1 VLIFDYGFF
10 AIILFSGWFNPVG
23 PIIRMRM
30 NKKEIFKKVA
40 GIIAELNEQYEYLS
54 QDPENLNELELELFA
69 ANADF
74 LSDHIS
80 ILQKLNH
87 NSKPHGTEVEP
98 SVAFEIKTPE
108 PIIIEKPVENLI
120 IEDEVTIPE
129 WKFEIKDEAV
139 QSFDYEEKAAHDLF
153 DRPLTEEEME
163 VIEQK
168 TQLKVQTENDSEIKI
183 DESVEPEIPE
193 PELPEAETSPEFKI
207 LEQDTIEEQAMVIK
221 EVETEDQPLTINEIL
236 ASQASQSTVS
246 SQYAQRQVKDLKS
259 LINLNDKLVFVRDL
273 FNGYSLAYS
282 EAIEILNRF
291 ESFESADNFLKQN
304 YSSKNNWAEKQNIA
318 DKFYEILNQ
327 RFSR

>member
-1 VLIFDYGFF
+1 
-10 AIILFSGWFNPVG
+10 
-23 PIIRMRM
+23 M
-30 NKKEIFKKVA
+30 
-40 GIIAELNEQYEYLS
+40 NEQYEYLS
-54 QDPENLNELELELFA
+54 KDPENLNELELELFA

-74 LSDHIS
+74 LSDHIT
-80 ILQKLNH
+80 ILHKLNQ
-87 NSKPHGTEVEP
+87 NSKTHSPEP
-98 SVAFEIKTPE
+98 EPAVAAQIITPE
-108 PIIIEKPVENLI
+108 PFVREKPSENLI
-120 IEDEVTIPE
+120 IEEEVTIPE
-129 WKFEIKDEAV
+129 WKFEINDEAV

-168 TQLKVQTENDSEIKI
+168 TQLKVQPENDFEMK
-183 DESVEPEIPE
+183 
-193 PELPEAETSPEFKI
+193 
-207 LEQDTIEEQAMVIK
+207 IEESSDSEQT
-221 EVETEDQPLTINEIL
+221 VEALTEADINPVFGIFDENTVEETVNIATKPDAEEHPLTINEIL

-246 SQYAQRQVKDLKS
+246 SQFAQRQVKDLKS

-304 YSSKNNWAEKQNIA
+304 YSSKNNWAEKQNVA

>member
-1 VLIFDYGFF
+1 
-10 AIILFSGWFNPVG
+10 
-23 PIIRMRM
+23 MRM

-74 LSDHIS
+74 LSDHIT

-87 NSKPHGTEVEP
+87 NSKPQIPEPEP
-98 SVAFEIKTPE
+98 SVAAEIIRPE
-108 PIIIEKPVENLI
+108 PFVREEPAENLV

-129 WKFEIKDEAV
+129 WKFEIKDEAI
-139 QSFDYEEKAAHDLF
+139 QSFDFEEKAAHDLF
-153 DRPLTEEEME
+153 DRPLTEAEIE

-168 TQLKVQTENDSEIKI
+168 TQLKVQPENDSEIEINESLESEKI
-183 DESVEPEIPE
+183 EEAQ
-193 PELPEAETSPEFKI
+193 PEANLNPVSGVF
-207 LEQDTIEEQAMVIK
+207 EEDSIQEPANINK
-221 EVETEDQPLTINEIL
+221 ESDVEEQPLTINEIL
-236 ASQASQSTVS
+236 ASQASQRTVS
-246 SQYAQRQVKDLKS
+246 SQFAKQQVKDLKS

-304 YSSKNNWAEKQNIA
+304 YSSKNNWAEKQNVA
-318 DKFYEILNQ
+318 DKFYKILNQ

>member
-1 VLIFDYGFF
+1 
-10 AIILFSGWFNPVG
+10 
-23 PIIRMRM
+23 M

-74 LSDHIS
+74 LSDHIT

-87 NSKPHGTEVEP
+87 NSKPQIPEPEP
-98 SVAFEIKTPE
+98 SVAAEIIRPE
-108 PIIIEKPVENLI
+108 PFVREEPAENLV

-129 WKFEIKDEAV
+129 WKFEIKDEAI
-139 QSFDYEEKAAHDLF
+139 QSFDFEEKAAHDLF
-153 DRPLTEEEME
+153 DRPLTEAEIE

-168 TQLKVQTENDSEIKI
+168 TQLKVQPENDSEIEINESLESEKI
-183 DESVEPEIPE
+183 EEAQ
-193 PELPEAETSPEFKI
+193 PEANLNPVSGVF
-207 LEQDTIEEQAMVIK
+207 EEDSIQEPANINK
-221 EVETEDQPLTINEIL
+221 ESDVEEQPLTINEIL
-236 ASQASQSTVS
+236 ASQASQRTVS
-246 SQYAQRQVKDLKS
+246 SQFAKQQVKDLKS

-304 YSSKNNWAEKQNIA
+304 YSSKNNWAEKQNVA
-318 DKFYEILNQ
+318 DKFYKILNQ

>member
-1 VLIFDYGFF
+1 
-10 AIILFSGWFNPVG
+10 
-23 PIIRMRM
+23 M

-74 LSDHIS
+74 LSDHIT

-87 NSKPHGTEVEP
+87 NSKPHSPEPEP
-98 SVAFEIKTPE
+98 SIAAEIVKPE
-108 PIIIEKPVENLI
+108 PFVGEKPAENLI
-120 IEDEVTIPE
+120 IEDEDQVTIPE

-153 DRPLTEEEME
+153 DRPLTEEEMV

-168 TQLKVQTENDSEIKI
+168 TQLKVQPENDSEIEI
-183 DESVEPEIPE
+183 DESLKSEETE
-193 PELPEAETSPEFKI
+193 EALPEADLNPVFGIFEVNNIQEPANLTTES
-207 LEQDTIEEQAMVIK
+207 DAEE
-221 EVETEDQPLTINEIL
+221 QPLTINEIL

-246 SQYAQRQVKDLKS
+246 SQFAKRQVKDLKS

-304 YSSKNNWAEKQNIA
+304 YSSKNNWAEKQNVA

>member
-1 VLIFDYGFF
+1 
-10 AIILFSGWFNPVG
+10 
-23 PIIRMRM
+23 MRM

-74 LSDHIS
+74 LSDHIT

-87 NSKPHGTEVEP
+87 NSKLN
-98 SVAFEIKTPE
+98 IPE
-108 PIIIEKPVENLI
+108 PESSVVAQIVRPEPFVREEPAENI
-120 IEDEVTIPE
+120 MIEDEVTIPE
-129 WKFEIKDEAV
+129 WKFEIKDEAI

-153 DRPLTEEEME
+153 DRPLTEEEIE

-168 TQLKVQTENDSEIKI
+168 TQLKVQPEDDSEIEIEESLETEKI
-183 DESVEPEIPE
+183 EEA
-193 PELPEAETSPEFKI
+193 LPETDLNPVFGVFEEDNIQEPANNITKESDAEE
-207 LEQDTIEEQAMVIK
+207 
-221 EVETEDQPLTINEIL
+221 QPLTINEIL
-236 ASQASQSTVS
+236 ASQSSQSTVS
-246 SQYAQRQVKDLKS
+246 SQFAQRQIKDLKS

-291 ESFESADNFLKQN
+291 DSFESADNFLKQN
-304 YSSKNNWAEKQNIA
+304 YSSKNNWAEKQNVA

>member
-1 VLIFDYGFF
+1 
-10 AIILFSGWFNPVG
+10 
-23 PIIRMRM
+23 M

-54 QDPENLNELELELFA
+54 QNSENLNELELELFA

-74 LSDHIS
+74 LSDHII
-80 ILQKLNH
+80 ILQKLNQ
-87 NSKPHGTEVEP
+87 NSKPHRPESEP
-98 SVAFEIKTPE
+98 SVAAEIVTFDPIVSVKLAE
-108 PIIIEKPVENLI
+108 NIIIED
-120 IEDEVTIPE
+120 EDEVTIPE
-129 WKFEIKDEAV
+129 WKFEIQDEAI
-139 QSFDYEEKAAHDLF
+139 QSFDYEEKSAHDLF

-168 TQLKVQTENDSEIKI
+168 TQLKFQPENDSEIKI
-183 DESVEPEIPE
+183 EESEEPDISEQV
-193 PELPEAETSPEFKI
+193 LPKAESSPEFMI
-207 LEQDTIEEQAMVIK
+207 LEQNTIEEPAMVIK
-221 EVETEDQPLTINEIL
+221 EVDSEEQHLTINEIL

>member
-1 VLIFDYGFF
+1 
-10 AIILFSGWFNPVG
+10 
-23 PIIRMRM
+23 M

-74 LSDHIS
+74 LSDHIT

-87 NSKPHGTEVEP
+87 NSKRHSTEPE
-98 SVAFEIKTPE
+98 SSAAAEIIRPE
-108 PIIIEKPVENLI
+108 PFVREKPAENLI

-129 WKFEIKDEAV
+129 WKFEIKDEAI
-139 QSFDYEEKAAHDLF
+139 QTFDYEEKAAHDLF
-153 DRPLTEEEME
+153 DRPLTEEELE

-168 TQLKVQTENDSEIKI
+168 TQLKVQPENDSEIKLE
-183 DESVEPEIPE
+183 ESLEPGEIE
-193 PELPEAETSPEFKI
+193 ETFPEADLNPVFGIFEKNNIQEPAKLTTES
-207 LEQDTIEEQAMVIK
+207 DGEE
-221 EVETEDQPLTINEIL
+221 QPLTINEIL

-246 SQYAQRQVKDLKS
+246 SQFAQRQVKDLKS

-304 YSSKNNWAEKQNIA
+304 YSSKNNWAEKQNVA

>member
-1 VLIFDYGFF
+1 
-10 AIILFSGWFNPVG
+10 
-23 PIIRMRM
+23 M

-54 QDPENLNELELELFA
+54 KDPENLNELELELFA

-74 LSDHIS
+74 LSDHIT
-80 ILQKLNH
+80 ILHKLNQ
-87 NSKPHGTEVEP
+87 NSKTHSPEP
-98 SVAFEIKTPE
+98 EPAVAAQIITPE
-108 PIIIEKPVENLI
+108 PFVREKPSENLI
-120 IEDEVTIPE
+120 IEEEVTIPE
-129 WKFEIKDEAV
+129 WKFEINDEAV

-168 TQLKVQTENDSEIKI
+168 TQLKVQPENDFEMK
-183 DESVEPEIPE
+183 
-193 PELPEAETSPEFKI
+193 
-207 LEQDTIEEQAMVIK
+207 IEESSDSEQT
-221 EVETEDQPLTINEIL
+221 VEALTEADINPVFGIFDENTVEETVNIATKPDAEEHPLTINEIL

-246 SQYAQRQVKDLKS
+246 SQFAQRQVKDLKS

-304 YSSKNNWAEKQNIA
+304 YSSKNNWAEKQNVA

>member
-1 VLIFDYGFF
+1 
-10 AIILFSGWFNPVG
+10 
-23 PIIRMRM
+23 M

-74 LSDHIS
+74 LSDHIT

-87 NSKPHGTEVEP
+87 NSKLN
-98 SVAFEIKTPE
+98 IPE
-108 PIIIEKPVENLI
+108 PESSVVAQIVRPEPFVREEPAENI
-120 IEDEVTIPE
+120 MIEDEVTIPE
-129 WKFEIKDEAV
+129 WKFEIKDEAI

-168 TQLKVQTENDSEIKI
+168 TQLKVQPENDSEMK
-183 DESVEPEIPE
+183 
-193 PELPEAETSPEFKI
+193 
-207 LEQDTIEEQAMVIK
+207 IEESSDSEQIEEAL
-221 EVETEDQPLTINEIL
+221 TEADLNPVFGIFEENNIQEPVNIATKPDPEEQPLTINEIL

-246 SQYAQRQVKDLKS
+246 SQFAQRQIKDLKS

-304 YSSKNNWAEKQNIA
+304 YSSKNNWAEKQNVA

>member
-1 VLIFDYGFF
+1 
-10 AIILFSGWFNPVG
+10 
-23 PIIRMRM
+23 M

-74 LSDHIS
+74 LSDHIT

-87 NSKPHGTEVEP
+87 NSKPHSPEPEP
-98 SVAFEIKTPE
+98 SVAAQNITPE
-108 PIIIEKPVENLI
+108 PFIREKPAENLI
-120 IEDEVTIPE
+120 IEEEVTIPE
-129 WKFEIKDEAV
+129 WKFEIKDEAI

-168 TQLKVQTENDSEIKI
+168 TQLKVQPENDSEMKI
-183 DESVEPEIPE
+183 EEFSDSGQYEETVAEADLNPVFGIFEENTVEESVNLTTEP
-193 PELPEAETSPEFKI
+193 
-207 LEQDTIEEQAMVIK
+207 DVEE
-221 EVETEDQPLTINEIL
+221 QPLTINEIL

-246 SQYAQRQVKDLKS
+246 SQFAQRQVKDLKS

>member
-1 VLIFDYGFF
+1 
-10 AIILFSGWFNPVG
+10 
-23 PIIRMRM
+23 M

-54 QDPENLNELELELFA
+54 RDPENLNELELELFA

-74 LSDHIS
+74 LSDHIT

-87 NSKPHGTEVEP
+87 NSKPHNSEP
-98 SVAFEIKTPE
+98 ELSVASEIITPE
-108 PIIIEKPVENLI
+108 PFVREKPAEDLIVE
-120 IEDEVTIPE
+120 EEVTIPE
-129 WKFEIKDEAV
+129 WKFEIKDEAI

-163 VIEQK
+163 VIEKK
-168 TQLKVQTENDSEIKI
+168 TQLKVQPENNPETEIEESSASEQY
-183 DESVEPEIPE
+183 EEA
-193 PELPEAETSPEFKI
+193 LPEAEINPVFGIFDQNAIEQPVSQITESDPE
-207 LEQDTIEEQAMVIK
+207 E
-221 EVETEDQPLTINEIL
+221 QPLTINEIL

-246 SQYAQRQVKDLKS
+246 SQFAQRQVKDLKS

>member
-1 VLIFDYGFF
+1 
-10 AIILFSGWFNPVG
+10 
-23 PIIRMRM
+23 M
-30 NKKEIFKKVA
+30 
-40 GIIAELNEQYEYLS
+40 
-54 QDPENLNELELELFA
+54 
-69 ANADF
+69 
-74 LSDHIS
+74 
-80 ILQKLNH
+80 
-87 NSKPHGTEVEP
+87 
-98 SVAFEIKTPE
+98 
-108 PIIIEKPVENLI
+108 
-120 IEDEVTIPE
+120 TIPE
-129 WKFEIKDEAV
+129 WKFEINDEAV

-168 TQLKVQTENDSEIKI
+168 TQLKVQPENDFEMK
-183 DESVEPEIPE
+183 
-193 PELPEAETSPEFKI
+193 
-207 LEQDTIEEQAMVIK
+207 IEESSDSEQT
-221 EVETEDQPLTINEIL
+221 VEALTEADINPVFGIFDENTVEETVNIATKPDAEEHPLTINEIL

-246 SQYAQRQVKDLKS
+246 SQFAQRQVKDLKS

-304 YSSKNNWAEKQNIA
+304 YSSKNNWAEKQNVA

>member
-1 VLIFDYGFF
+1 
-10 AIILFSGWFNPVG
+10 
-23 PIIRMRM
+23 M

-74 LSDHIS
+74 LSDHIT

-87 NSKPHGTEVEP
+87 NSKPNIPEAERSAT
-98 SVAFEIKTPE
+98 ARTILPE
-108 PIIIEKPVENLI
+108 PIIPENPAENLI
-120 IEDEVTIPE
+120 IEEESEVTIPE

-139 QSFDYEEKAAHDLF
+139 QSFDYEEKATHDLF

-168 TQLKVQTENDSEIKI
+168 TQLKVQPENDAEMKSE
-183 DESVEPEIPE
+183 ESVESENLLE
-193 PELPEAETSPEFKI
+193 ELPETELSPEFKI
-207 LEQDTIEEQAMVIK
+207 LGDSNFEEPNASPVTSD
-221 EVETEDQPLTINEIL
+221 VEEQPLTINEIL

-246 SQYAQRQVKDLKS
+246 SQFAQRQVKDLKS
-259 LINLNDKLVFVRDL
+259 LINLNDKLLFVRDL

-304 YSSKNNWAEKQNIA
+304 YSTKNNWAEKQNVA

>member
-1 VLIFDYGFF
+1 
-10 AIILFSGWFNPVG
+10 
-23 PIIRMRM
+23 M
-30 NKKEIFKKVA
+30 NNKEIFKKVA

-54 QDPENLNELELELFA
+54 KDPENLNELELELFA

-74 LSDHIS
+74 LSDHIT
-80 ILQKLNH
+80 ILQKLNQ
-87 NSKPHGTEVEP
+87 NSKTHSPEP
-98 SVAFEIKTPE
+98 EPAVAAQIITPE
-108 PIIIEKPVENLI
+108 PFVREKPSENLI
-120 IEDEVTIPE
+120 IEEEVTIPE
-129 WKFEIKDEAV
+129 WKFEINDEAV

-168 TQLKVQTENDSEIKI
+168 TQLKVQPENDFEMK
-183 DESVEPEIPE
+183 
-193 PELPEAETSPEFKI
+193 
-207 LEQDTIEEQAMVIK
+207 IEESSDSEQT
-221 EVETEDQPLTINEIL
+221 VEALTEADINPVFGIFDENTVEETVNIATKPDAEEHPLTINEIL

-246 SQYAQRQVKDLKS
+246 SQFAQRQVKDLKS

-304 YSSKNNWAEKQNIA
+304 YSSKNNWAEKQNVA

>member
-1 VLIFDYGFF
+1 
-10 AIILFSGWFNPVG
+10 
-23 PIIRMRM
+23 M

-54 QDPENLNELELELFA
+54 RDPENLNELELELFA

-87 NSKPHGTEVEP
+87 NSKSNYAETNP
-98 SVAFEIKTPE
+98 SVAEGVLE
-108 PIIIEKPVENLI
+108 PNQLVNEKPAENIIIEE
-120 IEDEVTIPE
+120 EVIIPE
-129 WKFEIKDEAV
+129 WKFEIKDETI

-153 DRPLTEEEME
+153 DRPLTEEEIE
-163 VIEQK
+163 VIEKK
-168 TQLKVQTENDSEIKI
+168 TQLKVKPDNSTEPET
-183 DESVEPEIPE
+183 DESSESEQEEEIQSEDDKNPVFGIFEQNAEQEPLNQITE
-193 PELPEAETSPEFKI
+193 PAS
-207 LEQDTIEEQAMVIK
+207 EE
-221 EVETEDQPLTINEIL
+221 QPLTINEIL
-236 ASQASQSTVS
+236 AAQASQSTVS
-246 SQYAQRQVKDLKS
+246 SQFTQRQVKDLKS

>member
-1 VLIFDYGFF
+1 
-10 AIILFSGWFNPVG
+10 
-23 PIIRMRM
+23 M

-74 LSDHIS
+74 LSDHIT
-80 ILQKLNH
+80 ILQKLNN
-87 NSKPHGTEVEP
+87 NSKPN
-98 SVAFEIKTPE
+98 IPE
-108 PIIIEKPVENLI
+108 PELSATAKAILPEPLIPEKPAENLI
-120 IEDEVTIPE
+120 IEKESEVKIPE
-129 WKFEIKDEAV
+129 CKFEIKDEAV

-168 TQLKVQTENDSEIKI
+168 TQLKVQPENDSEMKI
-183 DESVEPEIPE
+183 EESEESE
-193 PELPEAETSPEFKI
+193 KLQEELSETELSPEFRI
-207 LEQDTIEEQAMVIK
+207 LGDSNIQEAPATPMESEAEE
-221 EVETEDQPLTINEIL
+221 QPLTINEIL

-246 SQYAQRQVKDLKS
+246 SQFAQRQVKDLKS
-259 LINLNDKLVFVRDL
+259 LINLNDKLLFVRDL
-273 FNGYSLAYS
+273 FNGYNLAYS

-304 YSSKNNWAEKQNIA
+304 YSAKNNWAEKQNVA
-318 DKFYEILNQ
+318 DKFYEILNK

>member
-1 VLIFDYGFF
+1 
-10 AIILFSGWFNPVG
+10 
-23 PIIRMRM
+23 M

-74 LSDHIS
+74 LSDHIT

-87 NSKPHGTEVEP
+87 NSKPHIPEPEP
-98 SVAFEIKTPE
+98 SVAAEIIRPE
-108 PIIIEKPVENLI
+108 PFVREEPAENLM

-129 WKFEIKDEAV
+129 WKFEIKDEAI

-168 TQLKVQTENDSEIKI
+168 TQLKVQPENDSEIEI
-183 DESVEPEIPE
+183 EESLESEKNE
-193 PELPEAETSPEFKI
+193 EALPEADLNPVFGVFVEDNIQESANITKES
-207 LEQDTIEEQAMVIK
+207 DAEE
-221 EVETEDQPLTINEIL
+221 QPLTINEIL

-246 SQYAQRQVKDLKS
+246 SQFAKRQVKDLKS

-304 YSSKNNWAEKQNIA
+304 YSSKNNWAEKQNVA

>member
-1 VLIFDYGFF
+1 
-10 AIILFSGWFNPVG
+10 
-23 PIIRMRM
+23 M

-74 LSDHIS
+74 LSDHIT

-87 NSKPHGTEVEP
+87 NSKPQIPEPEP
-98 SVAFEIKTPE
+98 SVAAEIIRPE
-108 PIIIEKPVENLI
+108 PFVREEPAENLL

-129 WKFEIKDEAV
+129 WKFEIKDEAI
-139 QSFDYEEKAAHDLF
+139 QSFDFEEKAAHDLF
-153 DRPLTEEEME
+153 DRPLTEAEIE

-168 TQLKVQTENDSEIKI
+168 TQLKVQPENDSEIEINESLESEKI
-183 DESVEPEIPE
+183 EEAQ
-193 PELPEAETSPEFKI
+193 PEANLNPVSGVF
-207 LEQDTIEEQAMVIK
+207 EEDSIQEPANINK
-221 EVETEDQPLTINEIL
+221 ESDVEEQPLTINEIL
-236 ASQASQSTVS
+236 ASQASQRTVS
-246 SQYAQRQVKDLKS
+246 SQFAKQQVKDLKS

-304 YSSKNNWAEKQNIA
+304 YSSKNNWAEKQNVA
-318 DKFYEILNQ
+318 DKFYKILNQ

>member
-1 VLIFDYGFF
+1 
-10 AIILFSGWFNPVG
+10 
-23 PIIRMRM
+23 M
-30 NKKEIFKKVA
+30 NNKEIFKKVA

-54 QDPENLNELELELFA
+54 KDPENLNELELELFA

-74 LSDHIS
+74 LSDHIT
-80 ILQKLNH
+80 ILHKLNQ
-87 NSKPHGTEVEP
+87 NSKTHSPEP
-98 SVAFEIKTPE
+98 EPAVAAQIITPE
-108 PIIIEKPVENLI
+108 PFVREKPSENLI
-120 IEDEVTIPE
+120 IEEEVTIPE
-129 WKFEIKDEAV
+129 WKFEINDEAV

-168 TQLKVQTENDSEIKI
+168 TQLKVQPENDFEMK
-183 DESVEPEIPE
+183 
-193 PELPEAETSPEFKI
+193 
-207 LEQDTIEEQAMVIK
+207 IEESSDSEQT
-221 EVETEDQPLTINEIL
+221 VEALTEADINPVFGIFDENTVEETVNIATKPDAEEHPLTINEIL

-246 SQYAQRQVKDLKS
+246 SQFAQRQVKDLKS

-304 YSSKNNWAEKQNIA
+304 YSSKNNWAEKQNVA

>member
-1 VLIFDYGFF
+1 
-10 AIILFSGWFNPVG
+10 
-23 PIIRMRM
+23 M

-54 QDPENLNELELELFA
+54 RDPENLNELELELFA

-87 NSKPHGTEVEP
+87 NSKSNIAETEP
-98 SVAFEIKTPE
+98 SVAERVEVPDQLVNEKPAE
-108 PIIIEKPVENLI
+108 NIIIEE
-120 IEDEVTIPE
+120 EVIIPE
-129 WKFEIKDEAV
+129 WKFEIKDETI

-153 DRPLTEEEME
+153 DRPLTEEEIE
-163 VIEQK
+163 VIEKK
-168 TQLKVQTENDSEIKI
+168 TQLKVQPENSTEPET
-183 DESVEPEIPE
+183 DESSESEQEEEIQSEDDQTPVFGIFEPNTEQE
-193 PELPEAETSPEFKI
+193 PLNQITEPAP
-207 LEQDTIEEQAMVIK
+207 EEQ
-221 EVETEDQPLTINEIL
+221 PLPIHEIL
-236 ASQASQSTVS
+236 AAQASQSTVS
-246 SQYAQRQVKDLKS
+246 SQFTQRQVKDLKS

>member
-1 VLIFDYGFF
+1 
-10 AIILFSGWFNPVG
+10 
-23 PIIRMRM
+23 M

-54 QDPENLNELELELFA
+54 RDPENLNELELELFA

-87 NSKPHGTEVEP
+87 NSKSNIAETEP
-98 SVAFEIKTPE
+98 SVAERVEVPDQLVNEKPAE
-108 PIIIEKPVENLI
+108 NIIIEE
-120 IEDEVTIPE
+120 EVIIPE
-129 WKFEIKDEAV
+129 WKFEIKDETI

-153 DRPLTEEEME
+153 DRPLTEEEIE
-163 VIEQK
+163 VIEKK
-168 TQLKVQTENDSEIKI
+168 TQLKVQPENSTEPET
-183 DESVEPEIPE
+183 DESSESEQEEEIQSEDDKNPVFGIFEQNTEQEPLNQITEPAPE
-193 PELPEAETSPEFKI
+193 E
-207 LEQDTIEEQAMVIK
+207 
-221 EVETEDQPLTINEIL
+221 QPLTINEIL
-236 ASQASQSTVS
+236 AAQASQSTVS
-246 SQYAQRQVKDLKS
+246 SQFTQRQVKDLKS

>member
-1 VLIFDYGFF
+1 
-10 AIILFSGWFNPVG
+10 
-23 PIIRMRM
+23 MRM

-74 LSDHIS
+74 LSDHIT

-87 NSKPHGTEVEP
+87 NSKPNIPEPEP
-98 SVAFEIKTPE
+98 SIVAQIIRPE
-108 PIIIEKPVENLI
+108 PFVREEPAENLI

-129 WKFEIKDEAV
+129 WKFEIKDEAI

-168 TQLKVQTENDSEIKI
+168 TQLKVQPENDSEIEIEESLESEKI
-183 DESVEPEIPE
+183 QEA
-193 PELPEAETSPEFKI
+193 LPETDLNPVFGVFEEDNIQEPANITKESDAEE
-207 LEQDTIEEQAMVIK
+207 
-221 EVETEDQPLTINEIL
+221 QPLTINEIL

-246 SQYAQRQVKDLKS
+246 SQFAQRQIKDLKS

-291 ESFESADNFLKQN
+291 DSFESADNFLKQN
-304 YSSKNNWAEKQNIA
+304 YCSKNNWAEKQNVA